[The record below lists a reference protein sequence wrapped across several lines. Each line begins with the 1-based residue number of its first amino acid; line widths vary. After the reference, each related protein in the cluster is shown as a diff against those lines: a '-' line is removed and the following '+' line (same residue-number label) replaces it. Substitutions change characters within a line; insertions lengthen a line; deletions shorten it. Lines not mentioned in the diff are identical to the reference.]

1 MLVDGDTVYL
11 YTGHDASTDEQVA
24 NSVYEIPE
32 YLCYSSTDL
41 VNWKSEGTVMTM
53 DTVDWAKD
61 DVSAWASQVMK
72 YNDKYYL
79 YYAAGINRQA
89 VDRCGGGG
97 QSDGHVCR
105 YRRTAC
111 ARFCDEAAAF
121 HLQ

>member
-1 MLVDGDTVYL
+1 M
-11 YTGHDASTDEQVA
+11 TDEQVA

-72 YNDKYYL
+72 YKRQVL
-79 YYAAGINRQA
+79 SVLLQLGINPASSRSVWRWRTVRRAHLSISENRLCA
-89 VDRCGGGG
+89 V
-97 QSDGHVCR
+97 
-105 YRRTAC
+105 
-111 ARFCDEAAAF
+111 
-121 HLQ
+121 L

>member
-41 VNWKSEGTVMTM
+41 VNWKSEGAVMTM

-72 YNDKYYL
+72 YNDKYYPVSYTHL
-79 YYAAGINRQA
+79 DVYKRQA
-89 VDRCGGGG
+89 DDGGSTRTRQRDR
-97 QSDGHVCR
+97 
-105 YRRTAC
+105 Y
-111 ARFCDEAAAF
+111 
-121 HLQ
+121 